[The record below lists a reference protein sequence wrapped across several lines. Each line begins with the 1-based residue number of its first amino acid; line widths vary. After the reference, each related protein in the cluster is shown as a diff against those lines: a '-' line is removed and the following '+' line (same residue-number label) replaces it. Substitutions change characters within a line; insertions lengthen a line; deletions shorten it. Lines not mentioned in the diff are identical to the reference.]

1 MSTIHRSTWTRPDLT
16 LVSQFAEFPVANI
29 GDAMERLDI
38 MDGGIVPIWP
48 GAKCVGTA
56 LPIYTTAGD
65 NLAIIEA
72 LELIQE
78 GDVICVNAGGW
89 AGRAL
94 LGDNLAQRFDVFGAT
109 GVIVDGYIRD
119 RDIIANLGFPAFARG
134 LTPAGPWKHG
144 PGRIGDPIAMGG
156 VVVNP
161 GDIIAADS
169 DGVAVIRPN
178 KAEEILA
185 GCRQIAQTEI
195 DKDAE
200 VVQLRAARQPRQ

>member
-1 MSTIHRSTWTRPDLT
+1 
-16 LVSQFAEFPVANI
+16 
-29 GDAMERLDI
+29 
-38 MDGGIVPIWP
+38 
-48 GAKCVGTA
+48 
-56 LPIYTTAGD
+56 
-65 NLAIIEA
+65 
-72 LELIQE
+72 
-78 GDVICVNAGGW
+78 
-89 AGRAL
+89 
-94 LGDNLAQRFDVFGAT
+94 
-109 GVIVDGYIRD
+109 
-119 RDIIANLGFPAFARG
+119 
-134 LTPAGPWKHG
+134 
-144 PGRIGDPIAMGG
+144 MGG